1 MADTLAQLVD
11 KLQTLL
17 MSNLTIFN
25 DHVCESAI
33 RQSLLALNQV
43 IPLNAATTVD
53 AVSSQYEY
61 ELDDP
66 AADLVVDVLRQ
77 GTDTYLDENVSLNF
91 DAYFEDD
98 RPFFRLHSPLS
109 TGTTLIVRYTKPHT
123 ISGLD
128 GETDSTL
135 THAQEVVLIDGAA
148 WRACLQRPAS
158 S

>member
-1 MADTLAQLVD
+1 MPDTLAQLID

-17 MSNLTIFN
+17 MSNITIFN

-43 IPLNAATTVD
+43 IPINAATTVD
-53 AVSSQYEY
+53 AVSEQYEY

-66 AADLVVDVLRQ
+66 KAELIVDVLRQ
-77 GTDTYLDENVSLNF
+77 GLDTFADENISLDF

-98 RPFFRLHSPLS
+98 RPFYRLRCPQA
-109 TGTTLIVRYTKPHT
+109 TGTTLIIRYTKPHT

-128 GETDSTL
+128 SETDSTL
-135 THAQEVVLIDGAA
+135 TYSQEIILLDGAA
-148 WRACLQRPAS
+148 YRACLQRPALI
-158 S
+158 

>member
-1 MADTLAQLVD
+1 MSDTLAQLTD

-17 MSNLTIFN
+17 MANRTIFD
-25 DHVCESAI
+25 DHVCASAI
-33 RQSLLALNQV
+33 RQTLQALNQV
-43 IPLNAATTVD
+43 IPLNAAVTVD

-66 AADLVVDVLRQ
+66 KADLIVDVLRQ
-77 GTDTYLDENVSLNF
+77 GLDAFADENISLNF

-98 RPFFRLHSPLS
+98 RPYFRLHCPQS

-128 GETDSTL
+128 SETDSTL
-135 THAQEVVLIDGAA
+135 THAQEITLIYGAA
-148 WRACLQRPAS
+148 YRACLQRPANS
-158 S
+158 